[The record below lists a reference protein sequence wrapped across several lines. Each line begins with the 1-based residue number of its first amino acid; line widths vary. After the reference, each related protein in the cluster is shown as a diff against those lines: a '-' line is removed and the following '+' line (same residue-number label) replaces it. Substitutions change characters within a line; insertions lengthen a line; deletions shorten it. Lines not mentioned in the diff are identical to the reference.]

1 MPIIGPIPKT
11 KSTNFAEFFVWPNFW
26 SFKFELV
33 CFLDFFFFMKDILLQ
48 FDFKRFWCVFGFEKI
63 FQIDKTYMGVKK
75 DSIVSFMKKKKS
87 KKVQAKSNKKNQEL
101 GQTKN
106 SAKLVLFVFGIGPI
120 IGIIIFLYSKGFF
133 NSPTI

>member
-1 MPIIGPIPKT
+1 
-11 KSTNFAEFFVWPNFW
+11 
-26 SFKFELV
+26 
-33 CFLDFFFFMKDILLQ
+33 
-48 FDFKRFWCVFGFEKI
+48 
-63 FQIDKTYMGVKK
+63 
-75 DSIVSFMKKKKS
+75 MKKKKT
-87 KKVQAKSNKKNQEL
+87 KKNQAKSNLKDQKL

>member
-1 MPIIGPIPKT
+1 M
-11 KSTNFAEFFVWPNFW
+11 SVFW
-26 SFKFELV
+26 NYTLILLFKFIHK
-33 CFLDFFFFMKDILLQ
+33 CYKSKSFNIAS
-48 FDFKRFWCVFGFEKI
+48 
-63 FQIDKTYMGVKK
+63 Y
-75 DSIVSFMKKKKS
+75 SNVSFMKKKKS
-87 KKVQAKSNKKNQEL
+87 KKVQAKSNRKNQEL

>member
-1 MPIIGPIPKT
+1 
-11 KSTNFAEFFVWPNFW
+11 
-26 SFKFELV
+26 
-33 CFLDFFFFMKDILLQ
+33 
-48 FDFKRFWCVFGFEKI
+48 
-63 FQIDKTYMGVKK
+63 
-75 DSIVSFMKKKKS
+75 MKKKKS
-87 KKVQAKSNKKNQEL
+87 KKNQTNSYLKNQKL